1 LNINQD
7 HLKGD
12 YKGMSL
18 TEVSKL
24 YSAKN
29 IAGNAFAVKG
39 YKVPK
44 QAEKVS
50 LSMRHVLT
58 YPKELESKKKS
69 FMN

>member
-1 LNINQD
+1 
-7 HLKGD
+7 
-12 YKGMSL
+12 MSL